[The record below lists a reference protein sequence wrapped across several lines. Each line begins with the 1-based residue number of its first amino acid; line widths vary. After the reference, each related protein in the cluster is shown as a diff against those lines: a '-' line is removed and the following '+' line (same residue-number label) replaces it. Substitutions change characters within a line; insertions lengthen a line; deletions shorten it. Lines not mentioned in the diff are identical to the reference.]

1 MITFLVAKVA
11 NNFFCEKCDYITSR
25 KSSFEKHMSTVKH
38 KMITND
44 NKSCKGQMYKC
55 TNCEKSYAYRS
66 GLSLHK
72 KKCNVTEGKVCKEI
86 TTELV
91 MNIIQQ
97 NQEFKELLMEQSKNM
112 MEMSKPSTT
121 ITTINSN
128 NNSNNKTFN
137 LQVFLNETC
146 KDAMNLTDFVD
157 SVKLQLSDL
166 ENVGEVG
173 YINGISDIII
183 KNLKALDEHMR
194 PVHCSDLKRKSI
206 YVKDDNKWQ
215 KEDPN
220 HNKMKNAIK
229 YIAHKNVRMIPK
241 FREKYPDCDK
251 SDSRRSDQYN
261 KLYVECMGGAGD
273 DEDEKSNKIISK
285 ILKEVLIDKY
295 EY

>member
-1 MITFLVAKVA
+1 MISPQLAKYC
-11 NNFFCEKCDYITSR
+11 CEKCDYSTSR
-25 KSSFEKHMSTVKH
+25 KSSFDKHMSTVKH
-38 KMITND
+38 SMITNYY
-44 NKSCKGQMYKC
+44 SCKDQIYKC
-55 TNCEKSYAYRS
+55 KNCEKAYAYRS
-66 GLSLHK
+66 GLSVHK
-72 KKCNVTEGKVCKEI
+72 RKCIAPEPKVSQEI
-86 TTELV
+86 TPDLI

-97 NQEFKELLMEQSKNM
+97 NQEFKELLIEQSKNM
-112 MEMSKPSTT
+112 MEMSKSSTT

-146 KDAMNLTDFVD
+146 KDAMNIMDFVD

-220 HNKMKNAIK
+220 HNKMKTVIQH
-229 YIAHKNVRMIPK
+229 IANKNVKMIPK
-241 FREKYPDCDK
+241 FREKYPDCVK
-251 SDSRRSDQYN
+251 SDSRKSDQLN
-261 KLYVECMGGAGD
+261 KLYVEAMGGPGD
-273 DEDEKSNKIISK
+273 NEDEKSNKIITR
-285 ILKEVLIDKY
+285 ILKEILIDKY
-295 EY
+295 E